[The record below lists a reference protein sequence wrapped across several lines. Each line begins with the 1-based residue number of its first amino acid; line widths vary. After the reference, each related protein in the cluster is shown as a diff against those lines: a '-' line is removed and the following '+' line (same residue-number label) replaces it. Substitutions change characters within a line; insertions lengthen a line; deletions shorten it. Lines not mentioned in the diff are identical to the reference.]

1 MVIPNLF
8 TVFERGTMEE
18 DVELLWAALMDSG
31 HEAQAAKLKRCGAG
45 DLNALVSLL
54 SRMELE
60 VVSAQVHRAIALLK
74 AVIGGKRTRE
84 DFEKQCLKIQ
94 GLL

>member
-1 MVIPNLF
+1 MQES
-8 TVFERGTMEE
+8 T
-18 DVELLWAALMDSG
+18 ELLWAALMDSG
-31 HEAQAAKLKRCGAG
+31 HETQAAKLKRCGAA

-60 VVSAQVHRAIALLK
+60 VVNAQVHRAIALLK
-74 AVIGGKRTRE
+74 AVIGGKRTKE
-84 DFEKQCLKIQ
+84 EFTTQCLKIQ